1 MERLT
6 PELIARIE
14 ASRHPAGMSTAI
26 VAIDGLG
33 GAGKSTLART
43 LAQRLC
49 DAPVLHT
56 DDFASWENP
65 LNWWPRLLEQVL
77 EPLARNEPGR
87 YQRYDWDSRTLAEWH
102 EVPVTKYLLIEGVS
116 ASRKAFQPFLAFS
129 VWVETS
135 RDERLRRG
143 LERDGEDARA
153 QWDEWMAEENEYL
166 KLERPAQRADLIVS
180 GAQLDSVAEAE
191 A

>member
-6 PELIARIE
+6 SELIGQIE
-14 ASRHPAGMSTAI
+14 ASPPPAGMCTTV

-33 GAGKSTLART
+33 GAGKTTLAKKF
-43 LAQRLC
+43 AQELYG
-49 DAPVLHT
+49 APIIQT

-77 EPLARNEPGR
+77 EPLSRNQPGR

-116 ASRKAFQPFLAFS
+116 ASRNAFQPFLAFS
-129 VWVETS
+129 IWVETP
-135 RDERLRRG
+135 REERLRRG
-143 LERDGEDARA
+143 LERDGEDARSL
-153 QWDEWMAEENEYL
+153 WDEWMTEEDKYVS
-166 KLERPAQRADLIVS
+166 LEQPARRADIIIS
-180 GAQLDSVAEAE
+180 GAKVTVVAREAP
-191 A
+191 